1 MKIQRPNPTPKGC
14 HDCSQMFSQT
24 ITEPRRGVMIVAKRL
39 AKR

>member
-1 MKIQRPNPTPKGC
+1 MKIR

-24 ITEPRRGVMIVAKRL
+24 ITEPRRGDMIVAEYK